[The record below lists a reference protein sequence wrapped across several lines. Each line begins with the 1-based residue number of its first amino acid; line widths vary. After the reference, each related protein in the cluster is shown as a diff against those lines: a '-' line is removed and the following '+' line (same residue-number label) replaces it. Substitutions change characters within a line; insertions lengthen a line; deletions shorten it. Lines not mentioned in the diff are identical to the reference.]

1 MTVSIIAAMSR
12 NRVIGDGPKIPWK
25 VKGEQK
31 LFREITMGGTLVMG
45 RKTFD
50 TIGKALP
57 GRKTIIV
64 TRQKDFSAAEC
75 MAVNSIEDAL
85 AQADRIGRDV
95 FVIGGGEIYS
105 QTINRVDDVHLSV
118 IDTDVEGDVK
128 FPSFSEADFEVIEE
142 RYFESNINY
151 TYRHYQRR

>member
-12 NRVIGDGPKIPWK
+12 NKIIGNGPDIPWK

-31 LFREITMGGTLVMG
+31 LFKEITSGGTLVMG

-50 TIGKALP
+50 TIGRALP

-64 TRQKDFSAAEC
+64 TRQSEFTAENC
-75 MAVNSIEDAL
+75 MVVNSIEDAL
-85 AQADRIGRDV
+85 EKSSQLGREV
-95 FVIGGGEIYS
+95 FVAGGGEIYS
-105 QTINRVDDVHLSV
+105 QTINMADDLHLSV

-128 FPSFSEADFEVIEE
+128 FPSFSESDFDIIEE
-142 RYFESNINY
+142 KHFESNINY
-151 TYRHYQRR
+151 TYRHYHRK